1 MREYDL
7 NVPGLAEAVAACKP
21 EKGHKT
27 LVDTLQRLPGL
38 ESVRLATTRH
48 EDGGSYMQAHAVYTA
63 AGERVHDDHEA
74 WLRAELAADGGHVMT
89 TFRRLQPLGYKLA
102 RTNIVDLHLVAD
114 HGGAQDAFWQLLV
127 YLQDERLTNELFN
140 WCTTFR
146 DERDLIDKAV
156 GQKLPEDQQQR
167 TSPPSYKLAQ
177 AIDMQRF
184 MQLVDQLD
192 TQERADLRQRNYVA
206 TDNEGTVT
214 MSHAEI
220 DPGFDC
226 YPCRA
231 RRLFN
236 DWSASSAGRSGAR
249 LCEHWIMDTS
259 DWTDPKTGKRF
270 VNLVP
275 AWTFSK
281 KLAKVE
287 AHKGDPYAFYGKLQT
302 LDRRVGVP
310 FGWYFYMLHGNR
322 VGDGA
327 GHRAIKAA
335 EDGLIV
341 MPEHDY
347 DVLRAWRDR
356 TYGF

>member
-7 NVPGLAEAVAACKP
+7 NVPGLAEAVVASKP
-21 EKGHKT
+21 DKGHKA
-27 LVDTLQRLPGL
+27 LVNAIQRLPGL
-38 ESVRLATTRH
+38 ENVRLATTRH
-48 EDGGSYMQAHAVYTA
+48 EDGGSYLHAHAVYSA
-63 AGERVHDDHEA
+63 AGDRVHDDHEA
-74 WLRAELAADGGHVMT
+74 WLRGELAADGGNALT
-89 TFRRLQPLGYKLA
+89 TYRRLQPLGYQLA

-114 HGGAQDAFWQLLV
+114 QGGEQDNFWQLLV
-127 YLQDERLTNELFN
+127 QLQDERLECQLLGSFPSTK
-140 WCTTFR
+140 
-146 DERDLIDKAV
+146 ERDLLDEAV
-156 GQKLPEDQQQR
+156 GYELPVDQQR
-167 TSPPSYKLAQ
+167 RLGTPSYKLVR
-177 AIDMQRF
+177 AINMQRF

-192 TQERADLRQRNYVA
+192 LQQKAQLRARQYVA
-206 TDNEGTVT
+206 TNDDGSERVL
-214 MSHAEI
+214 SHGEL
-220 DPGFDC
+220 DRDFDR

-259 DWTDPKTGKRF
+259 DWTDPKTSERF
-270 VNLVP
+270 VDLVP

-281 KLAKVE
+281 PVAKVD
-287 AHKGDPYAFYGKLQT
+287 AHKGDAYTFYGKLQT

-310 FGWYFYMLHGNR
+310 FGWYFYMLHGNK
-322 VGDGA
+322 VKDDA

-335 EDGLIV
+335 EEGLIV

-347 DVLRAWRDR
+347 GVLRTWRDR